1 MRLPGPIR
9 LLRPKQWTKNFLV
22 FAALIFTGQFST
34 GGPVIASLLAFVAL
48 CLASSSVYCLND
60 LLDAEK
66 DRNHPKK
73 KERPIASGEVSPALA
88 VVLAILCCIS
98 GLAIGYL
105 VRMELAAG
113 ILLYLV
119 VQLGYNFLLKRK
131 PVIDVF
137 VLGFGFVL
145 RAGLGAVALDVTI
158 SAWLLFCTGAL
169 SLLLGFAK
177 RRSEYMMEGHDVS
190 KTRPSLMG
198 YNQATLDALVLFS
211 ASIASL
217 SYGMYAIQSETAQKH
232 PGLVLTTPLVIYA
245 VARYLYL
252 SLSQNEGG
260 EPETLLVSDCHL
272 AIVVILY
279 LLVAIAAM
287 LGLQI
292 PNISGAA

>member
-1 MRLPGPIR
+1 M
-9 LLRPKQWTKNFLV
+9 
-22 FAALIFTGQFST
+22 
-34 GGPVIASLLAFVAL
+34 
-48 CLASSSVYCLND
+48 
-60 LLDAEK
+60 
-66 DRNHPKK
+66 
-73 KERPIASGEVSPALA
+73 
-88 VVLAILCCIS
+88 LCCIS

-119 VQLGYNFLLKRK
+119 VQVGYNFLLKRK
-131 PVIDVF
+131 PVLDVF

-198 YNQATLDALVLFS
+198 YNHATLDALVLFS

-217 SYGMYAIQSETAQKH
+217 SYGMYAIQSETAKEH

-260 EPETLLVSDCHL
+260 EPETLLVTDCHL

-287 LGLQI
+287 LGVQI
-292 PNISGAA
+292 PNVSGAA